1 MAGMVLEQVYKPS
14 IPPSEYPVV
23 NTRPISSM
31 VHPIPTSEGRLFD
44 HSLGYGSRRTR

>member
-31 VHPIPTSEGRLFD
+31 VHPIPRVKEDYLII
-44 HSLGYGSRRTR
+44 L